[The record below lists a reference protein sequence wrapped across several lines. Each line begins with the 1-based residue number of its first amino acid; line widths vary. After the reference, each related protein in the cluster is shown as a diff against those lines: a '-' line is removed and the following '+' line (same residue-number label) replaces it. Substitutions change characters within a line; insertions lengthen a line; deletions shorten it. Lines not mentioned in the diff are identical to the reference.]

1 MWQTSRKGIAMLFA
15 AVAVCAN
22 LTLGLPPGFVDEPV
36 LTGWNEAA
44 GLAFSPVGD
53 HLVVWE
59 KAGRV
64 WLMRNGQR
72 QAAPLLDINDEVNAW
87 RDFGLLGFALDPA
100 FETNGYIYALYT
112 VDHHHLQFFGTP
124 NYNPAANDIFVN
136 TIARLTRFTTREVNG
151 IRTADPASR
160 FVLIG
165 ETAQTGFP
173 VCHQS
178 HSIGSLAFA
187 ADGTLLVSNGDGAS
201 YELAD
206 TGGPI
211 PSSSNTAL
219 AEGIITPKED
229 VGAFRAQL
237 VDSLSGKILRIDPAT
252 GNGLA
257 SNPFYDASAPRAPRS
272 RVWGMGLR
280 NPFRFSI
287 KPGTG
292 GTNPAAG
299 MPGELWIGD
308 VGWADFEELNRAPTG
323 GLNFGWPLFE
333 GLTPGF
339 GYPQSNAVN
348 LDAPNPLNGV
358 GGCTIPAFRFRD
370 LLVQDTLAATS
381 WPNPCNPLV
390 QIPASVRRFEHT
402 RPVLDW
408 RHGSAGP
415 ARVPTYTGNN
425 ASQST
430 LGTPGCPVS
439 GPSFGGNSVTGGV
452 WYTATSFPPEYRG
465 AYFFADFGEGWLRAL
480 HLDASGNPMLIEP
493 ISDTTGFVVCMAVN
507 PADGALYYINYDDQG
522 QAVIRRIRATND
534 RPPVVV
540 ASASPAFGPLPLT
553 VSFSTIGTTDPEGLP
568 LSYGWDFGDGS
579 APALT
584 ANPTHVFTGRRD
596 ITASGTIVARVFSLN
611 PPGPTGGG
619 NHDPQIIRDGDTPP
633 LGNDDSARQFD
644 TFHGGDQGTDDWIG
658 YTFPTSQR
666 FTGLVFQ
673 EGKHFFDGGWFNSIR
688 LEYRTGGVWLTVP
701 GFTSSPLYSGNNG
714 LNFET
719 FRYSFP
725 PVTGDGLRIRGVPGG
740 SARFISIG
748 ELRVLAEPLSPQP
761 TRYDVTLRVSDP
773 IGNTVIRSLVVS
785 GNNTPPVVNIASPL
799 DGSLYNIA
807 GGDVIVPLRAIVTD
821 AEHSGSALMC
831 SWQTALHHND
841 HTHPESPDPACQTQ
855 SLLSRIGCDGET
867 YFYEFTL
874 TVTDAAGLSTTVAS
888 RVYPNCCRPDFN
900 NDGLVDPDDLA
911 DYITAFFTVP
921 PSPATDFNRSGTIDP
936 DDFADFIAAFFQG
949 CP

>member
-64 WLMRNGQR
+64 WLVRNGQR

-370 LLVQDTLAATS
+370 LLVQDTLAAPS

-452 WYTATSFPPEYRG
+452 WYTATSFPPEYSAWRATAACLTQCYSAEWHPCERG
-465 AYFFADFGEGWLRAL
+465 HERAALLVLVCDHGPDWGGSRAGGADVDARHNRDDRGHAGEYGQRRRSPDGERGQCA
-480 HLDASGNPMLIEP
+480 
-493 ISDTTGFVVCMAVN
+493 TGMGATAAN
-507 PADGALYYINYDDQG
+507 PAD
-522 QAVIRRIRATND
+522 RAM
-534 RPPVVV
+534 
-540 ASASPAFGPLPLT
+540 GP
-553 VSFSTIGTTDPEGLP
+553 
-568 LSYGWDFGDGS
+568 
-579 APALT
+579 
-584 ANPTHVFTGRRD
+584 GRRR
-596 ITASGTIVARVFSLN
+596 VARY
-611 PPGPTGGG
+611 GTRDDRRGGG
-619 NHDPQIIRDGDTPP
+619 
-633 LGNDDSARQFD
+633 
-644 TFHGGDQGTDDWIG
+644 
-658 YTFPTSQR
+658 
-666 FTGLVFQ
+666 GLF
-673 EGKHFFDGGWFNSIR
+673 G
-688 LEYRTGGVWLTVP
+688 
-701 GFTSSPLYSGNNG
+701 
-714 LNFET
+714 
-719 FRYSFP
+719 
-725 PVTGDGLRIRGVPGG
+725 RGAG
-740 SARFISIG
+740 AF
-748 ELRVLAEPLSPQP
+748 AE
-761 TRYDVTLRVSDP
+761 
-773 IGNTVIRSLVVS
+773 
-785 GNNTPPVVNIASPL
+785 
-799 DGSLYNIA
+799 
-807 GGDVIVPLRAIVTD
+807 
-821 AEHSGSALMC
+821 
-831 SWQTALHHND
+831 
-841 HTHPESPDPACQTQ
+841 
-855 SLLSRIGCDGET
+855 
-867 YFYEFTL
+867 
-874 TVTDAAGLSTTVAS
+874 
-888 RVYPNCCRPDFN
+888 
-900 NDGLVDPDDLA
+900 
-911 DYITAFFTVP
+911 
-921 PSPATDFNRSGTIDP
+921 
-936 DDFADFIAAFFQG
+936 
-949 CP
+949 